1 MRNDRVT
8 GMTDGK
14 HPHDDERRRGR
25 RHLECWGKCALSILF
40 HHSNRHKVTPIACR
54 GHPDLTGAKR
64 ILVER
69 GFRLPMCVLF
79 FLSIA
84 AFAPATYGRWWLVVG
99 GWWLVVGGWWVLFGW
114 YYPCLSIQFP
124 TLPWSPSATPCNCTV
139 TVCRNLFFSS
149 WFPQQTSSEA
159 REQRRSGARGVTD
172 HTPKYFQA
180 DPFSSP
186 YLAAITHHHL
196 AIQSTHTIIASLS
209 HIPRL
214 RDTATRQPGTASIT
228 PSFHRIDFPN
238 SSEQATSSN
247 PHIRIRRRRQPRA
260 RALVL
265 SASFC
270 PLETRCL
277 GGELGVSSTAVSRYT
292 APAVRP
298 S

>member
-1 MRNDRVT
+1 VCAFFSFHCRLCA
-8 GMTDGK
+8 
-14 HPHDDERRRGR
+14 
-25 RHLECWGKCALSILF
+25 RHL
-40 HHSNRHKVTPIACR
+40 RP
-54 GHPDLTGAKR
+54 
-64 ILVER
+64 
-69 GFRLPMCVLF
+69 
-79 FLSIA
+79 
-84 AFAPATYGRWWLVVG
+84 LVVG

-228 PSFHRIDFPN
+228 SSFHRIDFPN

-247 PHIRIRRRRQPRA
+247 PGIRRQPRA

-265 SASFC
+265 TVPFC
-270 PLETRCL
+270 PLEL
-277 GGELGVSSTAVSRYT
+277 VVSEVSSAFLRPQYRATRLQRFVLPDKTSPTGSPSNSPNNSKHTHT
-292 APAVRP
+292 APPTQGPLYRQP
-298 S
+298 LQP